1 MMRALW
7 TAATGMEAQQ
17 LQIDVISNNLANV
30 NTNGYKRARADFQ
43 DLLYQT
49 RKAPGASLAN
59 GSNAPSGIQLGQGV
73 RTVAVQKIFVTGD
86 LQQTQSELD
95 VAVEGDGFFQ
105 ITRPSGELAYTRSGA
120 FKKNA
125 EGTLVTGDGYV
136 VEPEIQIPQEALTV
150 TIGSDGTISV
160 TTPDQTE
167 SQEIG
172 TIQLAKFVNPSG
184 LKSIGRNLMTP
195 TSASGEAITGVPG
208 EEGFGTLAQGYLE
221 KSNVNLVEEM
231 VGMIVA
237 QRAYEVSS
245 KVITTADQMLQASTR
260 IAG

>member
-1 MMRALW
+1 
-7 TAATGMEAQQ
+7 MEAQQ

-49 RKAPGASLAN
+49 KRAPGGMSAAGN
-59 GSNAPSGIQLGQGV
+59 TVPTGIQLGQGV
-73 RTVAVQKIFVTGD
+73 RPVAVQKIFVTGD
-86 LQQTQSELD
+86 LQQTQNELD
-95 VAVEGDGFFQ
+95 VSIEGEGFFQ
-105 ITRPSGELAYTRSGA
+105 IMRPNGELAYTRCGA
-120 FKKNA
+120 FKRNA
-125 EGTLVTGDGYV
+125 EGSIVTSDGFAL
-136 VEPEIQIPQEALTV
+136 EPEIQVPQEALTV
-150 TIGSDGTISV
+150 TIGTDGTVSITTADSV
-160 TTPDQTE
+160 DSE
-167 SQEIG
+167 EIG
-172 TIQLAKFVNPSG
+172 TIQLVKFINPAG

-195 TSASGEAITGVPG
+195 TSASGEPISGVPG

-245 KVITTADQMLQASTR
+245 KVISTADQMLQASTR
-260 IAG
+260 VV

>member
-49 RKAPGASLAN
+49 KRAPGGMSASGN
-59 GSNAPSGIQLGQGV
+59 TVPTGIQLGQGV
-73 RTVAVQKIFVTGD
+73 RPVAVQKIFVTGD
-86 LQQTQSELD
+86 LQQTQNELD
-95 VAVEGDGFFQ
+95 VSIEGEGFFQ
-105 ITRPSGELAYTRSGA
+105 IMRPNGGMAYTRCGA
-120 FKKNA
+120 FKRNA
-125 EGTLVTGDGYV
+125 DGSIVTSDGFAL
-136 VEPEIQIPQEALTV
+136 EPEIQIPQEALTV
-150 TIGSDGTISV
+150 TIGTDGTVSITTADSV
-160 TTPDQTE
+160 DAE
-167 SQEIG
+167 EIG
-172 TIQLAKFVNPSG
+172 TLQLVKFINPAG

-195 TSASGEAITGVPG
+195 TSASGEPISGVPG

-245 KVITTADQMLQASTR
+245 KVISTADQMLQAATR
-260 IAG
+260 VV